1 MTLLKWR
8 VYMHLRKQPTNT
20 CTLYLFNLKWP
31 CLTSNLYSPSF
42 ILHSVMEFRGTVW
55 APLPRRGW
63 GQNTFP
69 LVRPRRRGAI
79 KLCRDEGLAWGGVK
93 NFCRVEGPV
102 GGGLLKTSPGR
113 RIRRGRGIP
122 RSTGKTWNPIKTNFS
137 TNFLLFDYI

>member
-69 LVRPRRRGAI
+69 LVRPRRRDAI
-79 KLCRDEGLAWGGVK
+79 KLSRDFPHFA
-93 NFCRVEGPV
+93 P
-102 GGGLLKTSPGR
+102 
-113 RIRRGRGIP
+113 RGEVICDHRMLYLMDFFAAEIY
-122 RSTGKTWNPIKTNFS
+122 FS
-137 TNFLLFDYI
+137 MMFTFSLVYARAFGNRQISSS